1 MKKTKF
7 QEIQGKAIWI
17 IQSFPKSKNG
27 QHYLTLRN
35 GKKLFFSLFLSK
47 YGLDGS
53 ATKYDNQDIIRRI
66 RLVEFFDYFTK
77 QFALKRGEGSRLIL
91 ESHFH
96 RMVIIQTGKQGHK
109 KLELLSF
116 YPY

>member
-1 MKKTKF
+1 M
-7 QEIQGKAIWI
+7 
-17 IQSFPKSKNG
+17 
-27 QHYLTLRN
+27 
-35 GKKLFFSLFLSK
+35 SK

-53 ATKYDNQDIIRRI
+53 ATNYENQDIIRRV

-77 QFALKRGEGSRLIL
+77 HFPLKAGKGNRLIL

-96 RMVIIQTGKQGHK
+96 RMVIIQTGRDGRK